1 MLRALAFLLCASPA
15 LACDRPVCLATPGA
29 VSLNRVVTFDDM
41 PSGYGTGTRLDT
53 LLLADGVGF
62 GERFAGQDLGE
73 TADHDTL
80 AGAVLSPLTLLP
92 GEPGGNLGIMRL
104 MGTNILLGHGPR
116 LHPADNAVGEG
127 AIAVLFDTDQAAL
140 GFDLRGGEDGLAEI
154 TFFNRQGTVIDRIR
168 LAPWP
173 RTCSCSTAPG
183 CRPTSP
189 ASPSSTP
196 TRRASRWTICAM
208 PTCRRWAELA
218 RPHLP
223 A

>member
-168 LAPWP
+168 LGPVAEDVFLFH
-173 RTCSCSTAPG
+173 
-183 CRPTSP
+183 
-189 ASPSSTP
+189 
-196 TRRASRWTICAM
+196 RAGMQADIAGFTIVNTDPQGIALDNL
-208 PTCRRWAELA
+208 RYAD
-218 RPHLP
+218 LP
-223 A
+223 PLG